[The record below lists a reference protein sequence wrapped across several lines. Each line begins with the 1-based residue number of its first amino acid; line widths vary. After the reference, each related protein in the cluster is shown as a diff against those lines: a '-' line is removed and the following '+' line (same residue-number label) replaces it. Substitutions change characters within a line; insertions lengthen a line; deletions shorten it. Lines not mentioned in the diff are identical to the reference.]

1 MEHEQQQRLWQAA
14 VLLLPLQLLC
24 KPAPALS
31 SCCTPAPGMLQGL
44 LIYNADGTLMHEES
58 LSQDLCHKIIQLAK
72 DCGEAAA
79 SSPPSL
85 AC

>member
-1 MEHEQQQRLWQAA
+1 M
-14 VLLLPLQLLC
+14 LLLPWLLFC
-24 KPAPALS
+24 KPVPPLS
-31 SCCTPAPGMLQGL
+31 SCCRAAPGMLQGL

-58 LSQDLCHKIIQLAK
+58 LSKDLCHKIIQLAK

-79 SSPPSL
+79 SILPSL